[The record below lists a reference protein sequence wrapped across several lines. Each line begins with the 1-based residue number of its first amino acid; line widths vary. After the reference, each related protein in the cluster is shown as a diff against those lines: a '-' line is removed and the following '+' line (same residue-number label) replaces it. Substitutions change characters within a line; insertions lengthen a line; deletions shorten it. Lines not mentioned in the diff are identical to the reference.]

1 MVYAFTRMRLILTR
15 IRRRKGAI
23 QERSFVMDDEY
34 VTIPKETLSK
44 ILDNEVISKEHDAKI
59 MIENSI
65 TNRCI
70 LCTGLIIVG

>member
-1 MVYAFTRMRLILTR
+1 
-15 IRRRKGAI
+15 
-23 QERSFVMDDEY
+23 MDDEY

-70 LCTGLIIVG
+70 LCTGLIIVGLIIIAWIITPGDVQVHNTAESVSEVIK